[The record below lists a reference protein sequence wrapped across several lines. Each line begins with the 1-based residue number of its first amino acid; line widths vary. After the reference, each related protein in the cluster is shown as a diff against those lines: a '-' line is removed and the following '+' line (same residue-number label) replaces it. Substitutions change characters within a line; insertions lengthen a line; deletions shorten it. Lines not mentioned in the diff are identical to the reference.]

1 MTAQQTSGTPK
12 APARGGRLVLAVLV
26 LLGSAA
32 GAVAGWWWWRGPT
45 PQPPELALDGCEPA
59 VARAI
64 EAARARVIREPRS
77 GAAWGKLGRL
87 LLVHDQTNVAV
98 PCFVY
103 AERFDPDNPRWPYC
117 RALVLLGQDPKAAVA
132 PLRRAAELCAAH
144 DPDNTAVRL
153 RLAECLAELGR
164 PDEAAVEFRGVLS
177 RQPDNPRALY
187 GLGLVAV
194 ATGELET
201 ARCCFEDCSGNPK
214 TRKKAAA
221 ELARVL
227 MRLGDETGAAA
238 AQRRAQE
245 GPLDSDWPDRFAEEN
260 SALIISRREQFRVAA
275 EMIRTGKRKEGLAL
289 MRRLV
294 REKPDHAGFLELGR
308 TLASV
313 REYPAA
319 IAALREAA
327 RLDSNSFKPV
337 YMLSAL
343 LFEQA
348 EQSGAQELLREAVTF
363 GRRAVALRPDHASA
377 HVYLGLALKGQGQRK
392 EALHAFRT
400 AVHCAPDRS
409 DPYLFLAEML
419 AEDGQKDEARRLLE
433 QASRLPLPSSEARPR
448 AALERLHKLLEG
460 KSG

>member
-1 MTAQQTSGTPK
+1 MTAQQSSGTPE
-12 APARGGRLVLAVLV
+12 APARRGRLVLAALV
-26 LLGSAA
+26 LLGGAA
-32 GAVAGWWWWRGPT
+32 GAMATWWWRGPT

-64 EAARARVIREPRS
+64 EAARAGVTREPRS

-87 LLVHDQTNVAV
+87 LLVHDQAKAAV
-98 PCFVY
+98 PCFAY

-117 RALVLLGQDPKAAVA
+117 RALVLLGQDPKAAVG

-164 PDEAAVEFRGVLS
+164 PDEAVIEFRGVLA
-177 RQPDNPRALY
+177 RQLDNPRALY
-187 GLGLVAV
+187 GLGLVAA
-194 ATGELET
+194 ATDELET
-201 ARCCFEDCSGNPK
+201 ARRCFEDCSANPQ
-214 TRKKAAA
+214 TRKKASA

-227 MRLGDETGAAA
+227 MRLGDEPGAAA

-260 SALIISRREQFRVAA
+260 SALIVSRPEQFRVAT

-294 REKPDHAGFLELGR
+294 RDKPDHAGFLELGR
-308 TLASV
+308 TLASL

-327 RLDSNSFKPV
+327 RLDPNSFKPV

-348 EQSGAQELLREAVTF
+348 ERSGAQEPLREAVAF
-363 GRRAVALRPDHASA
+363 GRQAVALRPDHASA
-377 HVYLGLALKGQGQRK
+377 YVYLGLALKAQGQRK
-392 EALHAFRT
+392 DALQAFRT
-400 AVHCAPDRS
+400 AVHCASDRP
-409 DPYLFLAEML
+409 DPYLYLAEML
-419 AEDGQKDEARRLLE
+419 AEDGQKDEARRLME
-433 QASRLPLPSSEARPR
+433 QASRLSLPSSEARPR